1 MIVLLIIGEVA
12 FFSVVF
18 VSMDNSSQVNESLFE
33 RATPWVTCLM
43 LSGGDKKRCLPLADD
58 LVKDEG
64 VVIAVLVVL
73 GVSLHV

>member
-33 RATPWVTCLM
+33 RATPWVKCLM
-43 LSGGDKKRCLPLADD
+43 LSGVDKKRCLTLADD